1 MIRRPPRST
10 RTDTLLPDTT
20 LWMIPAIFL
29 TDLTNADQAL
39 TVFLV
44 STAMM
49 ASTVLLFSAPV
60 MCLTQ
65 LGLLTGALI
74 TGLLLKSHLL
84 NAAVVAGF
92 ARSEGR
98 RVGKECVSPCRSRW
112 WPSH

>member
-1 MIRRPPRST
+1 
-10 RTDTLLPDTT
+10 
-20 LWMIPAIFL
+20 MIPAIFL

-74 TGLLLKSHLL
+74 TGLLLKSNLL

-92 ARSEGR
+92 AACTARDRKNGVAGKSVSV
-98 RVGKECVSPCRSRW
+98 RVDPGGARYLKKNK
-112 WPSH
+112 